1 MPVDLKDLVAPH
13 HTAVVTCE
21 MQRGVIGDI
30 ASTRELADEVASR
43 GVIVAAATLAR
54 AARRHGA
61 RVVHATV
68 EMRADRAGL
77 SINNRLMA
85 YVTKNSDQ
93 VLEGSPY
100 AELVPELGP
109 EPEDIVVRRIH
120 GLTPFTGTELDP
132 ILRNLG
138 VRTIVPVG
146 VSVNEALLG
155 LCLSAADL
163 GYRIALPTD
172 AIAGVPRAYAE
183 DVVQHTLALLVTVT
197 STGAIGETWD
207 NQDN

>member
-1 MPVDLKDLVAPH
+1 MPVDLSELVAPA

-21 MQRGVIGDI
+21 LQRGVIGDL
-30 ASTRELADEVASR
+30 AAMRDLADEVAAR
-43 GVIVAAATLAR
+43 GVLDAAASLCR
-54 AARRHGA
+54 DARRAGV

-68 EMRADRAGL
+68 ELRGDRAGL
-77 SINNRLMA
+77 SINNPMMA
-85 YVTKNSDQ
+85 FVVKNPDQ
-93 VLEGSPY
+93 VRQGTPA
-100 AELVPELGP
+100 AELCPELGP
-109 EPEDIVVRRIH
+109 EPEDIDVRRIH
-120 GLTPFTGTELDP
+120 GLTPFTGTELDA

-172 AIAGVPRAYAE
+172 AIAGLPRSYAE
-183 DVVQHTLALLVTVT
+183 DVVRHTLAYLSNLTTTAEVR
-197 STGAIGETWD
+197 SAWKG
-207 NQDN
+207 

>member
-1 MPVDLKDLVAPH
+1 MPLNLRNLVDPA

-21 MQRGVIGDI
+21 LQRGVIGDL
-30 ASTRELADEVASR
+30 ASTPELAEEVASR
-43 GVIVAAATLAR
+43 RVLEAAATLAR
-54 AARRHGA
+54 AARAHHVRI
-61 RVVHATV
+61 VHATV

-77 SINNRLMA
+77 SINNPLMA
-85 YVTKNSDQ
+85 YVTKNETQ

-109 EPEDIVVRRIH
+109 EPSDIVVRRIH
-120 GLTPFTGTELDP
+120 GLTPFTGTELDA

-163 GYRIALPTD
+163 GYSIALPTD
-172 AIAGVPRAYAE
+172 AIAGIPRSYAE
-183 DVVQHTLALLVTVT
+183 DVVRHSLSMLANLTTTSALVDAW
-197 STGAIGETWD
+197 GA
-207 NQDN
+207 

>member
-1 MPVDLKDLVAPH
+1 MPIDLAELLAPA

-30 ASTRELADEVASR
+30 APGRELADEVADR
-43 GVIVAAATLAR
+43 GIVGATVELVHAAR
-54 AARRHGA
+54 AAGV
-61 RVVHATV
+61 RVLHATV
-68 EMRADRAGL
+68 ALRADRAGL
-77 SINNRLMA
+77 SINNPMMA
-85 YVTKNSDQ
+85 FVVRNPDQ

-100 AELVPELGP
+100 AELIPELGP
-109 EPEDIVVRRIH
+109 EPEDIVVNRIH
-120 GLTPFTGTELDP
+120 GLTPFNGTELDP
-132 ILRNLG
+132 VLRNLG

-155 LCLSAADL
+155 LCICAADL

-183 DVVQHTLALLVTVT
+183 DVVRNTLSLLANVTTTDVIR
-197 STGAIGETWD
+197 GAWKG
-207 NQDN
+207 